1 MTRKLFICLEFE
13 EEKEK
18 NTGYQK
24 SRPVLLE
31 KVSSYYLPGIV
42 TSSHTNVKSS
52 PALKKFIWTLEEGAK
67 AKTVL

>member
-1 MTRKLFICLEFE
+1 MTRKLFIYLEFE

-42 TSSHTNVKSS
+42 TSSHTNVK
-52 PALKKFIWTLEEGAK
+52 KFIWTLEEGAK